1 MGGIWLIGTPVGL
14 SGTSGERKGPPKG
27 IFCPK
32 RCSFGGP
39 SSAVEVFEEAGAHGM
54 DTAQPDRSASGP
66 APELSNLPTVEPN
79 LPTKARKRHFR
90 HFRDKKCVIE
100 AFELGNGNTC
110 K

>member
-1 MGGIWLIGTPVGL
+1 MGHLATSNLKGRAL
-14 SGTSGERKGPPKG
+14 SSY
-27 IFCPK
+27 
-32 RCSFGGP
+32 
-39 SSAVEVFEEAGAHGM
+39 V
-54 DTAQPDRSASGP
+54 ASP

>member
-1 MGGIWLIGTPVGL
+1 MQGY
-14 SGTSGERKGPPKG
+14 TS
-27 IFCPK
+27 CT
-32 RCSFGGP
+32 
-39 SSAVEVFEEAGAHGM
+39 VEF
-54 DTAQPDRSASGP
+54 P